1 MSIYSYSRIS
11 DLETSLDIDQLNG
24 ILEPELLSVKTYC
37 LNQNWVINEAVE
49 DTNCNWSLKFSQRE
63 NGKNLM
69 RRLKQGDILLSSKLE
84 RIVSSSQEAVELIIN
99 LRNKQIQLHIMELGG
114 DITSKEFSANFEK
127 IARLF
132 SSLEKRK
139 AAERIKGV
147 KQRQR
152 KKGRYLGGS
161 RPFGYMI
168 HENGRL
174 IENPM
179 EQKVLYKI
187 IELKKQGK
195 SLRVISQ
202 EVSTPIMPIS
212 FKTVQ
217 RLLQRHANQVQES
230 ISPEGPVINLDL

>member
-11 DLETSLDIDQLNG
+11 DLETSLDSEQLDA
-24 ILEPELLSVKTYC
+24 ILEPELLSINTYC
-37 LNQNWVINEAVE
+37 LSQNWVISEEVK
-49 DTNCNWSLKFSQRE
+49 DTNCNWSLKFSKRE

-69 RRLKQGDILLSSKLE
+69 GRLQQGDILLSSRLE
-84 RIVSSSQEAVELIIN
+84 RVVSSSQEAVELIIK
-99 LRNKQIQLHIMELGG
+99 LRNKKTQLHIVDLGG

-139 AAERIKGV
+139 AAERIKGI

-179 EQKVLYKI
+179 EQKILYKI

-217 RLLQRHANQVQES
+217 RLLQRHANQLQTS
-230 ISPEGPVINLDL
+230 ISSEGSVINLDL